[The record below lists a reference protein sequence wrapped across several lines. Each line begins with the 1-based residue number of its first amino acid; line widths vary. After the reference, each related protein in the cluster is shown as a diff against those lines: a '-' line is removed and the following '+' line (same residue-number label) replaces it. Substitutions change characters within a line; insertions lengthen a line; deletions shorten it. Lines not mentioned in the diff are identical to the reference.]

1 MMNATHDIGSI
12 RLTSSE
18 IAQLYTTY
26 LNDSLSK
33 CVMLYYANTVEDSD
47 IYAIIKFALSLSEKH
62 LKTIEEIFK
71 TVNHPI
77 PHGFGDPDVNVN
89 AKKIFTDTFMLRY
102 LKQMATLGLGNYSEA
117 LNVSAREDV
126 RNFFTHC
133 LQSSI
138 ELSNKADDILLSK
151 GLYIRPPYIDIP
163 SKIEFVE
170 KQSYIH
176 GLLGD
181 TRPLNVQ
188 EITQIFINLQTNILG
203 KAFTMGLSQTAE
215 SERVR
220 NFVLRGK
227 DISQKHVDVF
237 SDMLKKE
244 DLPYPI
250 PYDAEVLNSTEQV
263 FSDKLI
269 VFHVAALNS
278 LGIANYGK
286 SISKSLRADVIASFA
301 RLSAEVAQYTKDGMD
316 IMLDNHWLEKF
327 PETADRKALAQV

>member
-1 MMNATHDIGSI
+1 MNTTHDIGSI

-33 CVMLYYANTVEDSD
+33 CVLSYYANTVTDQD
-47 IYAIIKFALSLSEKH
+47 IYAIIGFSLNLSEKH
-62 LKTIEEIFK
+62 LKTIEGIFK
-71 TVNHPI
+71 SVSHPI
-77 PHGFGDPDVNVN
+77 PYGFGDSDVNID
-89 AKKIFTDTFMLRY
+89 AKKLFTDTFMLRY
-102 LKQMATLGLGNYSEA
+102 IKQMATMGLANYTEA
-117 LNVSAREDV
+117 LSVSAREDV
-126 RNFFTHC
+126 RNFFTDC
-133 LQSSI
+133 LQSSL
-138 ELSNKADDILLSK
+138 ELSNKTDDILLSK
-151 GLYIRPPYIDIP
+151 GLYIRTPYIDVP

-188 EITQIFINLQTNILG
+188 EITQIFINMQTNILG
-203 KAFTMGLSQTAE
+203 KAFTMGLSQVAE

-227 DISQKHVDVF
+227 EISQKHVDIF
-237 SDMLKKE
+237 DQMLKKE
-244 DLPYPI
+244 DLPYPE
-250 PYDAEVLNSTEQV
+250 PYDVEVLNSTEQV

-269 VFHVAALNS
+269 VFHIAALNA
-278 LGIANYGK
+278 LGTANYGK
-286 SISKSLRADVIASFA
+286 AMSKSLRADITASFA
-301 RLSAEVAQYTKDGMD
+301 RLSAEIGQYAKDGMD

-327 PETADRKALAQV
+327 PETADRKALAKV